1 MVPARQTKLLVTIK
15 FRTLSRDSCTPRED
29 RQRRARFQHQLAGSS
44 SYARGLLEE
53 SMRADGDGEWEREEE
68 DDGGES
74 SLQLARDPG
83 GE

>member
-1 MVPARQTKLLVTIK
+1 
-15 FRTLSRDSCTPRED
+15 
-29 RQRRARFQHQLAGSS
+29 
-44 SYARGLLEE
+44 
-53 SMRADGDGEWEREEE
+53 MRADGDGEWEREEE

>member
-1 MVPARQTKLLVTIK
+1 
-15 FRTLSRDSCTPRED
+15 
-29 RQRRARFQHQLAGSS
+29 
-44 SYARGLLEE
+44 
-53 SMRADGDGEWEREEE
+53 MRADGDGEWEREREEE